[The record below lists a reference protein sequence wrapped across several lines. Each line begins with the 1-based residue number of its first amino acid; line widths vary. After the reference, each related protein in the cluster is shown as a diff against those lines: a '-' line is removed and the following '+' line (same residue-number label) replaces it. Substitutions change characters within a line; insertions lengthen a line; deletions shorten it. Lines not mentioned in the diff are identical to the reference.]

1 MSDHF
6 IISGMTMTSARP
18 RHRSP
23 WIALAALLVAL
34 FATGGAGACT
44 TMTQGHG
51 ACAATCGCCEAPA
64 SGGSAPE
71 AIEAV
76 AAHRIAPPLA
86 EVVCGNS
93 PTDGCACRSGQPDT
107 PEPRPGQRT
116 AGEKTNTG
124 RALAVGEPVHDAASR
139 SFSRPIWP
147 TDSPPQ
153 KSPLYLRH
161 SRLLI

>member
-1 MSDHF
+1 MSDQF
-6 IISGMTMTSARP
+6 IVSRININSDRP

-34 FATGGAGACT
+34 SASGGAGVCT

-64 SGGSAPE
+64 SGGSAPD
-71 AIEAV
+71 ATEAV
-76 AAHRIAPPLA
+76 AAHRVAPPLGE
-86 EVVCGNS
+86 EVRGNS
-93 PTDGCACRSGQPDT
+93 PADGCACRPGLPDA

-116 AGEKTNTG
+116 TGEETHAG
-124 RALAVGEPVHDAASR
+124 RDSAVGESAHDAAPR
-139 SFSRPIWP
+139 SLSHPNWP
-147 TDSPPQ
+147 MASPPQ